1 MVVGFSR
8 ATIILPIGTQII
20 IMNPFLYSDSIMYP
34 IKIIETSVN
43 VVFIWKLKDDN

>member
-1 MVVGFSR
+1 MIVGFGR

-34 IKIIETSVN
+34 IKIIEISVN
-43 VVFIWKLKDDN
+43 VVFIWKPQDDN